1 MPPVHGYTPAAFDTT
16 TAEVDDKLLLVAAES
31 GQHGLQAVECECA
44 GGEEERCDDD
54 LPRGKEEILSYLN
67 YLRKK

>member
-1 MPPVHGYTPAAFDTT
+1 LPPVHGHTPAAFDTA
-16 TAEVDDKLLLVAAES
+16 TAEVDDEFVLVAAER
-31 GQHGLQAVECECA
+31 GQYGLQAIERECA

-54 LPRGKEEILSYLN
+54 LPRGKEEILSYLD